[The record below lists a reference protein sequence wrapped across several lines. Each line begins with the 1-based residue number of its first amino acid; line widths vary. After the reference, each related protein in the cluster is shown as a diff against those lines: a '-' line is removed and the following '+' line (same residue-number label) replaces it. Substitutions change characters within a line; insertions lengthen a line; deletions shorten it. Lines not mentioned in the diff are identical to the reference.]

1 MFQNPYAAL
10 MAQQPYYNQPQM
22 MNNQPIMQQ
31 QEPIQNLIRV
41 NGIDGAKAY
50 QMPANSTAALFDANN
65 DILYVKSTDGAGFP
79 SIRTFSFT
87 EVKEQQQETTHVDY
101 ISREEFENFKKELM
115 IYGKQSIH
123 TEQST
128 KSSKQQYTKSS

>member
-10 MAQQPYYNQPQM
+10 MGQPQPYYNQPQI
-22 MNNQPIMQQ
+22 MNNQSMMT

-41 NGIDGAKAY
+41 NGIEGAKAY
-50 QMPANSTAALFDANN
+50 QMPANSTVALFDANN

-79 SIRTFSFT
+79 FIRTFAFT
-87 EVKEQQQETTHVDY
+87 EVKEVENETTKVDY

-115 IYGKQSIH
+115 NNGKQFIPES
-123 TEQST
+123 EQPV
-128 KSSKQQYTKSS
+128 KSNK

>member
-10 MAQQPYYNQPQM
+10 MGQPQPYYNQPQI
-22 MNNQPIMQQ
+22 MNNQPMMT

-41 NGIDGAKAY
+41 NGIEGAKAY
-50 QMPANSTAALFDANN
+50 QMPANSTVALFDANN

-79 SIRTFSFT
+79 SIRTFAFT
-87 EVKEQQQETTHVDY
+87 EVKEVENETTKVDY

-115 IYGKQSIH
+115 NNGKQSIPES
-123 TEQST
+123 EQPV
-128 KSSKQQYTKSS
+128 KSNK